1 MNKIEERMIYDL
13 TKNFILT
20 ETRNLRIAGA
30 KMITQSRMI

>member
-1 MNKIEERMIYDL
+1 MNKIEERMTYDP

-20 ETRNLRIAGA
+20 ETRNLRIAGT